1 MFSLRSDWYLPL
13 SKFGKFK
20 HFDNSH
26 LLARTTKNISLVSPM
41 RSDDVFTPNI
51 LVSYHIV

>member
-1 MFSLRSDWYLPL
+1 MFSLRFDWYLPPT
-13 SKFGKFK
+13 KFGKFEN
-20 HFDNSH
+20 FDNSH